1 MRDNLF
7 KRFSIPLLALLM
19 KVAPLYAEDPTPI
32 RILQLVVEATINP
45 AVAQYIEQ
53 GIERG
58 EKEGFSA
65 VVIQL
70 DTPGGLDTSMRTI
83 VKAMEGSDLPVIVY
97 VAPSGAR
104 AASAGVFI
112 ILASH
117 VAAMSPGTNLGAAHP
132 VAMGGEKMDEIMSK
146 KVEHDAAAYI
156 RGIAEKHG
164 RNAEWAEKAVR
175 ESVSITAEEAVKI
188 KVIDHVASSLPQL
201 LEKIDQKEVS
211 LGNQKVV
218 LQTKGAE
225 IVLHEMGLRHR
236 VLNTLSDPNIAY
248 ILMMIGIWGLF
259 FELSNPGAIFPG
271 VIGGISLILGWVA
284 LQTLPINYAGILL
297 ILLAVILFIAE
308 IKIASYGF
316 LTIGGI
322 LSLTLGSLM
331 LFDSGIP
338 GFGLSWKVVAGVVGA
353 TTIVMGTG
361 IFLAITSQRRK
372 VRTGVEGLIGEI
384 GTVKQKL
391 DPAGRVFVHG
401 ELWNAVSLEPI
412 EEGVSIKVTAVEG
425 IVLQVERTKS
435 PQGGSK

>member
-1 MRDNLF
+1 M
-7 KRFSIPLLALLM
+7 IQ
-19 KVAPLYAEDPTPI
+19 AEEGVPSS
-32 RILQLVVEATINP
+32 RILQLTVDGTINP
-45 AVAQYIEQ
+45 IVADYIEQ

-83 VKAMEGSDLPVIVY
+83 VKAMEESGVLVIVY

-112 ILASH
+112 MLASH

-132 VAMGGEKMDEIMSK
+132 VAMGGEKMDETMSK

-188 KVIDHVASSLPQL
+188 NVIDYVASSLPEL
-201 LEKIDQKEVS
+201 LEKIDQKEIP
-211 LGNQKVV
+211 LGNQKSI

-225 IVLHEMGLRHR
+225 IVLQEMGLRHR

-248 ILMMIGIWGLF
+248 ILMMIGMWGLF

-271 VIGGISLILGWVA
+271 VIGGISLILGLVA

-297 ILLAVILFIAE
+297 ILLGVILFIAE
-308 IKIASYGF
+308 IKIVSYGF

-322 LSLTLGSLM
+322 ICLTLGSLM
-331 LFDSGIP
+331 LFNSGVP
-338 GFGLSWKVVAGVVGA
+338 GFQLSLKVVAAVVGA
-353 TTIVMGTG
+353 TTLVMGTG
-361 IFLAITSQRRK
+361 IFLAITSQRRR
-372 VRTGVEGLIGEI
+372 VRTGVEGLIGER
-384 GTVKQKL
+384 GTVREKL
-391 DPAGRVFVHG
+391 DLQGKVFLHG
-401 ELWNAVSLEPI
+401 ELWNAVSSEPI
-412 EEGVSIKVTAVEG
+412 EQGVSVKVIAVEG
-425 IVLQVERTKS
+425 MVLQVERT
-435 PQGGSK
+435 QGGLK